1 MESIQLYEYTT
12 SNLILMIGGQFLALI
27 LIILVTLFG
36 VEPLSFPANQVKNYF
51 KGKTNSS
58 STSTSSSTPS
68 SNSSSTS
75 SSSTSS
81 STSSTNTTK

>member
-12 SNLILMIGGQFLALI
+12 SNLILMIGGQILALI

-36 VEPLSFPANQVKNYF
+36 VEPLSFPANQVKKYF

-58 STSTSSSTPS
+58 STSTSSTPS
-68 SNSSSTS
+68 TSSSTS
-75 SSSTSS
+75 SSSNS
-81 STSSTNTTK
+81 STSTSNITKS

>member
-12 SNLILMIGGQFLALI
+12 SNLILMIGGQLLALI

-58 STSTSSSTPS
+58 SSTSTSSNS
-68 SNSSSTS
+68 SNSSTSSSSTS

-81 STSSTNTTK
+81 SNTTK